1 MAILTGLLIGGAG
14 ILPAG
19 GTVPALAGTVGQRPS
34 TPQILQP
41 VLLAGEGIRGWRD
54 GAAGQ
59 ARFADPYGIAA
70 DSAGNLYVADAG
82 DTNRIRRLGAD
93 GQVSTLAGGREG
105 FADGKGTAAAFHTPS
120 GLALDATGNL
130 YVADTGNHAIRKISP
145 AGLVTTL
152 AGTGQ
157 SGFRDGPARQAQFN
171 GPMAIAVDKQGR
183 VYVADTYNDRIRR
196 IDLDGMVT
204 TLAGGNHPG
213 FADGP
218 GTSARFDTPCGL
230 AVDAQ
235 GNVWI
240 ADTRNRAIRKLA
252 SDGRVSTLAQ
262 ADKEDEQAPLRRP
275 LAITAGTD
283 GHLYV
288 GEMSHGR
295 LLRFSPQG
303 DLSILIG
310 ATAERI
316 NRPAGIAL
324 GPQGK
329 LYFSDAQSY
338 RVYQASPNPPALSI
352 VRLGPAPT
360 NPLPATQQR
369 WPLAPQNSWHE
380 VVGTLGEVRGKD
392 KGDSR
397 DHLHNGLDIR
407 ADVGEKVLA
416 IAGGKVSDP
425 LANWGYDKQGEG
437 MVIDTLGYIHMK
449 VGRDAKGKN
458 LDPARFQPVQDD
470 AGKPRIRIRRGTRFQ
485 AGEALGSVNS
495 MAHVHLTLGADND
508 LRNPLQLGFKGYAD
522 KVPPRIEQ
530 IALLTPQGKP
540 VGQLNQGTLHLPA
553 KSGALQLV
561 VEASDQ
567 VDGNQPQRR
576 LGLYALGYQ
585 LLRADGSALPGFELP
600 RMSIEF
606 SHLPADPDAVK
617 FIYAEQSG
625 ITVHGSATTRFR
637 YNAHHTLRNG
647 RTEAGSLVLDQLPAG
662 EYLLRIVVK
671 DFAGNEGVRLQRVR
685 LG

>member
-19 GTVPALAGTVGQRPS
+19 GTVPTLAGTVGQRPS

-93 GQVSTLAGGREG
+93 GQVSSLAGGREG

-240 ADTRNRAIRKLA
+240 ADTRNRAIRKLG

-283 GHLYV
+283 GYLYV

-352 VRLGPAPT
+352 VRLGTAPT

-530 IALLTPQGKP
+530 VALLTPQGKP
-540 VGQLNQGTLHLPA
+540 AGQLNQGTLHLPA

-585 LLRADGSALPGFELP
+585 LLRADGSALPGFEQP